1 MLTAEG
7 GGAGPLSQGGA
18 PLPSPNS
25 APVSPALRPPCGP
38 AQTPDPRPQE
48 LEGSC
53 SMEGA
58 RWREGTQ
65 GVNGPGKYR
74 SSGQVEE
81 VVWCGLPLSPAVL
94 GPAAGSLGSPG
105 SIALP

>member
-1 MLTAEG
+1 
-7 GGAGPLSQGGA
+7 
-18 PLPSPNS
+18 
-25 APVSPALRPPCGP
+25 
-38 AQTPDPRPQE
+38 
-48 LEGSC
+48 
-53 SMEGA
+53 MEGA

-94 GPAAGSLGSPG
+94 GQLRGAWGPLAPWLYREIQQSRARVC
-105 SIALP
+105 